1 MIETSTAKPHFPR
14 GVRLR
19 WDNVRNRHVLLYPE
33 GALALN
39 ETAVAVLELCD
50 GTRTIDEISAELK
63 ARYETDVSADV
74 LNLLRSIA
82 ERGFLVDVE

>member
-1 MIETSTAKPHFPR
+1 MIETSTAKPRFSP

-19 WDNVRNRHVLLYPE
+19 WDKVRDRHVLLYPE

-50 GTRTIDEISAELK
+50 GRRTIDEISAELN
-63 ARYETDVSADV
+63 ARYEADVSADV
-74 LNLLRSIA
+74 VNLLQSIA

>member
-1 MIETSTAKPHFPR
+1 VIETSAAKPRFRR

-19 WDNVRNRHVLLYPE
+19 FDSVRERHMLLYPE

-50 GTRTIDEISAELK
+50 GARTIDEISAELSG
-63 ARYETDVSADV
+63 RYETDVSADV
-74 LNLLRSIA
+74 LSLLRSIA

>member
-1 MIETSTAKPHFPR
+1 MIETASAKPRFPR

-19 WDNVRNRHVLLYPE
+19 RDAVRDRHVLLYPE

-50 GTRTIDEISAELK
+50 GMRTIDEISAELSG
-63 ARYETDVSADV
+63 RYETDVSADV

-82 ERGFLVDVE
+82 DRGFLVDVE